1 MLNGGIPVDDPAVAF
16 MHPFAGNGNKPT
28 NLPGVYADRTLAGIV
43 GSLDVSLEDAIR
55 LAVRSLIANPDA
67 VHATQNGWFKDEFE
81 KLGFFRDEKGIYHA
95 LLDAWHKG
103 VGYNPFY
110 DLVFHYATSM
120 KKLIFGFSYN
130 DQDYRFWAWKGDYLN
145 LGAGAELGIYVK
157 SGWKING
164 KEVDHWLVDTS
175 LALPMTMTLRYT
187 DGTHIASYT
196 PQEPQWWITS
206 FNPYHQGVNANDL
219 IASFT
224 VDFSSNIGMF
234 DAFYK
239 QWGGDSPWIFDHSTH
254 KAILIH

>member
-28 NLPGVYADRTLAGIV
+28 NLPGVYADRTRAGTV
-43 GSLDVSLEDAIR
+43 ALLGANLEDVTRA
-55 LAVRSLIANPDA
+55 LAHSLFANPDA
-67 VHATQNGWFKDEFE
+67 VHATQKGWYKETFKKF
-81 KLGFFRDEKGIYHA
+81 GFFRDEKGIYHT
-95 LLDAWHKG
+95 LPEAWQKNF
-103 VGYNPFY
+103 GYNHFY
-110 DLVFHYATSM
+110 DIIFHYATDM
-120 KKLIFGFSYN
+120 DKNFFQFTYDG
-130 DQDYRFWAWKGDYLN
+130 QDYRFWAWKGNYLN
-145 LGAGAELGIYVK
+145 LGAGAELGIYVNSK
-157 SGWKING
+157 WEVNG
-164 KEVDHWLVDTS
+164 IEVDHWLVDTS

-187 DGTHIASYT
+187 DRTHIASYT

-224 VDFSSNIGMF
+224 VNFSSNIGMF

-239 QWGGDSPWIFDHSTH
+239 RWGPDSRWIFDHSAH